1 MTGHGMSAPLA
12 LHPDRLL
19 GTDPTTRGIAREM
32 YAEIAELPLVCPH
45 GHTDP
50 RWFAE
55 NEPFANPTDLLV
67 TPDHYL
73 TRMLYSQGVP
83 MEALGV
89 RPLADVA
96 GEAAVAAPREAWRT
110 FAAHYHLFRGT
121 PSGLWLNHVFAE
133 VFGLTNRL
141 TADTA
146 DAVYDHIAACLAQPA
161 FRPRALLDRFRIET
175 IATTDSPL
183 SDLRHHRRLA
193 ADGMAGRVL
202 PTFRPD
208 SVTDPEHEHFA
219 KNMERL
225 GALTGRDVE
234 RWSDYLAALWERR
247 RFAIAHGATATDHGH
262 PSAQT
267 ADLDAGAAQALLDRA
282 LAGTL
287 DAAAA
292 EQFRGQLLT
301 EMARM
306 SIEDGLV
313 MQLHPGSRRNHN
325 RLVHERYGRD
335 KGGDIPGP
343 TNYVDALRP
352 LLDRFG
358 NDTRLRIVLFTLDET
373 TYTRELAPLAGHY
386 PTLFLGPPWWFLDSV
401 EGMLRYRRAV
411 TETAGFANSTGF
423 IDDTRAFLSIP
434 ARHDVARRVDCR
446 FLGELVADH
455 RLELDEA
462 HEVARDMAVGL
473 SRRLFKLDGSDAPAT
488 PV

>member
-1 MTGHGMSAPLA
+1 MNAPFA

-19 GTDPTTRGIAREM
+19 GPDPATRAIAREL
-32 YAEIAELPLVCPH
+32 YSEVAELPLVCPH

-55 NEPFANPTDLLV
+55 NEAFADPTSLLI

-89 RPLADVA
+89 RPLADV
-96 GEAAVAAPREAWRT
+96 GGVAVVAEPREAWRT

-121 PSGLWLNHVFAE
+121 PSGLWFNHELAE
-133 VFGLTNRL
+133 VFGLTTRL

-146 DAVYDHIAACLAQPA
+146 DAAYDHIAACLAEPG

-193 ADGMAGRVL
+193 DDGLAGRVL
-202 PTFRPD
+202 PTLRPD
-208 SVTDPEHEHFA
+208 SVVDPDHDGWAH
-219 KNMERL
+219 NVERL
-225 GALTGRDVE
+225 GVLTGRDVT

-247 RFAIAHGATATDHGH
+247 QYTISLGATATDHGH
-262 PSAQT
+262 PSACT
-267 ADLDAGAAQALLDRA
+267 ADLDSAAAQQLLDRA

-287 DAAAA
+287 DAAGK
-292 EQFRGQLLT
+292 EEFRGQMLT

-325 RLVHERYGRD
+325 REVYRDYGRD

-386 PTLFLGPPWWFLDSV
+386 PALFLGPPWWFLDSV

-411 TETAGFANSTGF
+411 TETAGFANTTGF
-423 IDDTRAFLSIP
+423 VDDTRAFMSIP

-446 FLGELVADH
+446 FLAELVADH

-462 HEVARDMAVGL
+462 HEVALDLAVGL
-473 SRRLFKLDGSDAPAT
+473 SRRLFKLERTGAPAAA
-488 PV
+488 V